1 MSSPGDK
8 NRIFP
13 TVDVR
18 KATGKEVF
26 NEAIEGTS
34 DAETVQEDLIV
45 INDLIADPLKN
56 DLGSMFENSQPD
68 NNPDEKV
75 SIGMQEQLVIQTRLV
90 CFIYESTC
98 DTTTMDTWP

>member
-34 DAETVQEDLIV
+34 DAGTVQEDSLAA
-45 INDLIADPLKN
+45 INDLIADPLKRSGLN
-56 DLGSMFENSQPD
+56 
-68 NNPDEKV
+68 V
-75 SIGMQEQLVIQTRLV
+75 SGQ
-90 CFIYESTC
+90 ST
-98 DTTTMDTWP
+98 